1 MLQKSLMALA
11 LAGCAVLAG
20 CGGGAGSDA
29 DSGTPGGPPPAARND
44 VVGPLDVVQAP
55 LSTQVLAP
63 LSAALAGT
71 PLASVVG
78 CVEETV
84 INDVIDVVD
93 ALALGIQPGALG
105 GSAVAL
111 PAAAASVQAEVSDLV
126 ADLQGLVLSMAGGG
140 AGCTSNAA
148 PRAGLG
154 NPLAGTPLA
163 AFGNLLLPV
172 LAQVQG
178 TLDGT
183 AGSPASALSLTQLTT
198 VLGQLSD
205 AFDTA
210 FALVPADA
218 LAAPFVGPSL
228 GLVQQSLADLQTS
241 VGMAA
246 VGNPT
251 AVATAITSTV
261 ENLLTGLLVDLVP
274 INLIEDTSGR
284 SGAVSGPIQSAI
296 AQVTSVLGG
305 GVGTL
310 PGVALV
316 TSLTA
321 AIGPLL
327 NPLEGDVLP
336 LILDPILA
344 AIGGTSGGGLIPG
357 GVTGTPLDG
366 VLGIVTGILS
376 GGVGGDPLTSLLGSL
391 LGGVGGF
398 CPLAGTPLAGLC
410 GLLGG

>member
-11 LAGCAVLAG
+11 LAGCAMLAG
-20 CGGGAGSDA
+20 CGGGGSDA
-29 DSGTPGGPPPAARND
+29 DSGMPGGPPPAARND

-78 CVEETV
+78 CVDDAM

-148 PRAGLG
+148 PRAGSG
-154 NPLAGTPLA
+154 NPLTGTPLA
-163 AFGNLLLPV
+163 DFGNQLLPV
-172 LAQVQG
+172 LALLQG

-183 AGSPASALSLTQLTT
+183 AGSPASALSLSQLTM

-210 FALVPADA
+210 FALIPADA
-218 LAAPFVGPSL
+218 LAAPFVGPTL
-228 GLVQQSLADLQTS
+228 GLVQQSLADLQAS

-246 VGNPT
+246 AGNPT

-261 ENLLTGLLVDLVP
+261 ENLLTGLLTDLVP

-310 PGVALV
+310 PGAALV
-316 TSLTA
+316 TSLTT

-357 GVTGTPLDG
+357 GATGTPLDG
-366 VLGIVTGILS
+366 VLGIVGDVLS
-376 GGVGGDPLTSLLGSL
+376 GGAGGDPLTSLLGSL
-391 LGGVGGF
+391 LGSVGGS
-398 CPLAGTPLAGLC
+398 CPLAGTPLASLC